1 MMENKHGKQISSQI
15 LKETFGEILQE
26 NVRMAD
32 FSTARLGGPV
42 RYLIILK
49 NKEELEKTIINLW
62 KLDLPYFLIGGGSN
76 ILFAESGLPEMIV
89 INQARNIEVISEE
102 DKTFITAESG
112 ALLSKVSQTAANYN
126 LSGLEWAINLPGSVG
141 GAVYG
146 NAGAFG
152 GETSQNLILAEILQ
166 GIEGKEVW
174 KNEDFEYAY
183 RSSILKRNVQKT
195 VILSA
200 TLQVTPGDPQE
211 IQALME
217 KNRSKRR
224 RKQPP
229 GACTGSMFKNPPND
243 FAGRLIEA
251 CGLKGTK
258 IGDAQISELHAN
270 FFINNGQATP
280 EDFLQLIKLARQSVL
295 DKFGIN
301 LELEVE
307 LIGDW

>member
-1 MMENKHGKQISSQI
+1 MGKQVSSQT
-15 LKETFGEILQE
+15 LKETFGEILLE

-42 RYLIILK
+42 KYLIIVK
-49 NKEELEKTIINLW
+49 NKEELENTIINLW

-76 ILFAESGLPEMIV
+76 ILFAETGLPEMIV
-89 INQARNIEVISEE
+89 INQARRIEVVSDE
-102 DKTFITAESG
+102 DKTVITAESG

-126 LSGLEWAINLPGSVG
+126 LSGLEWAVNLPGSIG

-152 GETSQNLILAEILQ
+152 GETSQNLVLAEILQ

-174 KNEDFEYAY
+174 QNEDFEYAY
-183 RSSILKRNVQKT
+183 RSSVLKRNTIKT

-200 TLQVTPGDPQE
+200 TLQVIPGDPQE

-229 GACTGSMFKNPPND
+229 GACTGSMFKNPPGD

-258 IGDAQISELHAN
+258 IGDAQISDLHAN
-270 FFINNGQATP
+270 FFINLGSAVP
-280 EDFLQLIKLARQSVL
+280 EDFLQLIQLARQNVL
-295 DKFGIN
+295 DQFGIN

>member
-1 MMENKHGKQISSQI
+1 MENNLGRQVSSQT
-15 LKETFGEILQE
+15 LKETFGKILLE

-42 RYLIILK
+42 KYLIIIK
-49 NKEELEKTIINLW
+49 NKEELENTIINLW
-62 KLDLPYFLIGGGSN
+62 KLDLPYYLIGGGSN
-76 ILFAESGLPEMIV
+76 ILFAETGLPEMIV
-89 INQARNIEVISEE
+89 INQARKIEVVSDE
-102 DKTFITAESG
+102 DKTVITAESG

-126 LSGLEWAINLPGSVG
+126 LSGLEWAVNLPGSVG

-152 GETSQNLILAEILQ
+152 GETGKNLVLAEILQ

-174 KNEDFEYAY
+174 QNEDFEYAY
-183 RSSILKRNVQKT
+183 RSSVLKRNAQKT

-200 TLQVTPGDPQE
+200 TLQVIPGDPQE

-229 GACTGSMFKNPPND
+229 GACTGSMFKNPPGD

-258 IGDAQISELHAN
+258 IGDAQISDLHAN
-270 FFINNGQATP
+270 FFINLGSAAP
-280 EDFLQLIKLARQSVL
+280 EDFLQLIQLARQSVL
-295 DKFGIN
+295 DEFGIN